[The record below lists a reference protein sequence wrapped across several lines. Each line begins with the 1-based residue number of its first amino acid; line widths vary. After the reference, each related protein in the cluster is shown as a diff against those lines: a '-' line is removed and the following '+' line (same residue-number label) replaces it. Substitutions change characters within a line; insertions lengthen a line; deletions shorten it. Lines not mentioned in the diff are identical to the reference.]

1 MNVKPDEIANVCAI
15 YRTLRTARIA
25 RQALES
31 YVAKCLLLDSYANPR
46 QIIDEC
52 VTYGLLDKTGSDL
65 LLTNRG
71 RELAKRQQSTRSEI
85 SGSARD
91 FLLTSVY
98 LDPRVIAA
106 SCRSF
111 LLSFRVDV
119 PQATFVY
126 DRTLT
131 DGPEVGKWLRVLH
144 RVGLLE
150 VNEQAAMVRRD
161 HLELFNTFLERA
173 RTNLASSAEDLGV
186 EKDEVGE
193 LAEFSAVEHEI
204 ARLKNRG
211 HPDLALLVQR
221 ISEIDKSAGYDVVSR
236 KGSGK
241 QPEQPIY
248 IEVKGTRKLEVSFI
262 WTRNEQK
269 VASQKLK
276 DYWIYVFTNVDL
288 ANRSCDG
295 PVRINNPWRRL
306 NDLGYKVEALAVY
319 VRRGGRGSGLNT

>member
-25 RQALES
+25 RQDLES
-31 YVAKCLLLDSYANPR
+31 YVAKCLLLDSYANPV
-46 QIIDEC
+46 QIIGEC
-52 VTYGLLDKTGSDL
+52 VTYGLLERAGSGL
-65 LLTNRG
+65 LLTKRG
-71 RELAKRQQSTRSEI
+71 RELAKQQQSTRSEI
-85 SGSARD
+85 SDSARE
-91 FLLTSVY
+91 FLLRSVY
-98 LDPRVIAA
+98 LDPRVMAA

-119 PQATFVY
+119 PQRTFVY
-126 DRTLT
+126 DRTRT
-131 DGPEVGKWLRVLH
+131 DGPDVGKWLRVLH

-150 VNEQAAMVRRD
+150 VNEQAAIVRRD
-161 HLELFNTFLERA
+161 HLELFNSFLERA

-193 LAEFSAVEHEI
+193 LAEFRAVEYEI
-204 ARLKNRG
+204 ARLKSRG
-211 HPDLALLVQR
+211 HRDLALLVQR

-241 QPEQPIY
+241 HPEQPIY

-262 WTRNEQK
+262 WTRNERT

-276 DYWIYVFTNVDL
+276 AYWVYVFTNVDL
-288 ANRSCDG
+288 SGRTCDG
-295 PVRINNPWRRL
+295 PVGINDPWRTL
-306 NDLGYKVEALAVY
+306 SDLGYKVDAMDVY
-319 VRRGGRGSGLNT
+319 VSRPRE